1 MWVTLLWSMAN
12 LRLSMKSYSPY
23 LIAGHAAFVV
33 FAFLA
38 VWFAEERVL
47 LIDSAYQLFHDINHE
62 SILIND
68 NRFSMVLSQLLPWL
82 LIKLHVPLR
91 WLIVAYSA
99 SFVMLAYGCFLLT
112 SYVLRQP
119 RVAAVMVLTFLG
131 MCSTF
136 FHCISETFQLMF
148 FAPMLYALAQYKLH
162 NPHHR
167 FLYWSAL
174 ILAEAVTFFIHP
186 VAIFFILYIIG
197 LRVLECN
204 RLRIDATSIVLFV
217 TLAAFATLRMLLGQS
232 GHDESFVPTA
242 DTLRHAL
249 SHFFS
254 LDSFGFFRTWFLIYL
269 CPIVL
274 WALTLVGYFRQRL
287 WLRLAFVG
295 LFFPAFFALSVI
307 VYWQG
312 DGSIGMERT
321 YLPLY
326 FFAGLPFF
334 VDELPRLA
342 GWRRWTVFGY
352 FAVMLV
358 IGFTRISMDIH
369 IYANRLEEIKHIA
382 AYGRDHGQHKLIVTR
397 STAEQLFRVNIWGLA
412 LESMLLTARDGA
424 DQTVT
429 IYLEED
435 DFDRSNDD
443 FYANPDVYMSVN
455 WWKRWLV
462 ADLNPH
468 YFSLPPQGYLELVK
482 TEEGY
487 RLAPLR

>member
-1 MWVTLLWSMAN
+1 MKKTLS
-12 LRLSMKSYSPY
+12 RLASGNY
-23 LIAGHAAFVV
+23 LFLGHIAFAV

-62 SILIND
+62 SMLIND

-112 SYVLRQP
+112 AYVLRQP

-148 FAPMLYALAQYKLH
+148 FAPMLYALAQAGFR
-162 NPHHR
+162 NPR
-167 FLYWSAL
+167 CRYLFWPAL
-174 ILAEAVTFFIHP
+174 VLTEAVVFFIHP
-186 VAIFFILYIIG
+186 VAFFFILFIVG
-197 LRVLECN
+197 LRVVESN
-204 RLRIDATSIVLFV
+204 RLRFDAASVVLLVALGVFM
-217 TLAAFATLRMLLGQS
+217 ALRMLLGQS
-232 GHDESFVPTA
+232 GHDEGFMPTA
-242 DTLRHAL
+242 DTLSYAL
-249 SHFFS
+249 THFFS
-254 LDSFGFFRTWFLIYL
+254 LGSFRYFRTWFLIYL
-269 CPIVL
+269 FPIVL
-274 WALTLVGYFRQRL
+274 WALSLVGYFRQRL

-295 LFFPAFFALSVI
+295 LFLPAFFVLSVVI
-307 VYWQG
+307 YWKG

-342 GWRRWTVFGY
+342 GWRRWALFTY

-358 IGFTRISMDIH
+358 IGFLRISMDIH

-382 AYGRDHGQHKLIVTR
+382 AYSREQGQHKLIVTR
-397 STAEQLFRVNIWGLA
+397 STADQLFRFNIWGLA
-412 LESMLLTARDGA
+412 LESMLLTACDGA
-424 DQTVT
+424 DQTVS

-468 YFSLPPQGYLELVK
+468 YFSLPPQGYCELHR
-482 TEEGY
+482 TPEGY
-487 RLAPLR
+487 SLSGI

>member
-1 MWVTLLWSMAN
+1 
-12 LRLSMKSYSPY
+12 MKSSSPY
-23 LIAGHAAFVV
+23 LIAGHIAFAL

-99 SFVMLAYGCFLLT
+99 SFVLLAYACFLLT
-112 SYVLRQP
+112 AYVLRQP

-131 MCSTF
+131 LCSTF

-148 FAPMLYALAQYKLH
+148 FAPMLYALAQFRSQ
-162 NPHHR
+162 NPKSKI
-167 FLYWSAL
+167 LYWPAL
-174 ILAEAVTFFIHP
+174 VLAEALAFFIHP
-186 VAIFFILYIIG
+186 VAVFFILYIIG
-197 LRVLECN
+197 LRMVERN
-204 RLRIDATSIVLFV
+204 RLRIDAVSAVLLV
-217 TLAAFATLRMLLGQS
+217 ALAAFVAIRMLLGQS
-232 GHDESFVPTA
+232 GHDESFMPTA
-242 DTLRHAL
+242 DTLRHAFT
-249 SHFFS
+249 HFFS
-254 LDSFGFFRTWFLIYL
+254 LRSFDYFRTWFLIYL
-269 CPIVL
+269 FPLVL
-274 WALTLVGYFRQRL
+274 WGLTLVGYFRQRH

-295 LFFPAFFALSVI
+295 LYLPAFFALSVV

-382 AYGRDHGQHKLIVTR
+382 AYSRAHGQHKLIVTR

-424 DQTVT
+424 DQTVS
-429 IYLEED
+429 IYMEED
-435 DFDRSNDD
+435 DFDRSNAD
-443 FYANPDVYMSVN
+443 FYDNPDVYMSVN

-468 YFSLPPQGYLELVK
+468 YFSLPPQGYQELLHTPDGYALSQVK
-482 TEEGY
+482 NALGEG
-487 RLAPLR
+487 RRHRI